1 MKLTHMLSFET
12 LLTKVDSLVSV
23 FSARADEHDHNGS
36 FAFENVEDLRATSG
50 STQMDCAG

>member
-1 MKLTHMLSFET
+1 MLSFET